1 MCAWP
6 ARAPL
11 FGQLAVKG
19 LIAWPSAIGSAASGG
34 SLRSFLLSDDPELAA
49 FAREHI
55 RSVWAVE
62 LLLLLRRDAE
72 RSWAPE
78 DLVRE
83 LRASNNLVRDNL
95 LAFQRSGLAIED
107 EAARWRYAPAGAV
120 LDHLAT
126 RLEAAYRERPVSII
140 NLIASPPDP
149 IQGLAD
155 AFKWRGEK

>member
-1 MCAWP
+1 M
-6 ARAPL
+6 
-11 FGQLAVKG
+11 
-19 LIAWPSAIGSAASGG
+19 SG
-34 SLRSFLLSDDPELAA
+34 DPELAA

-62 LLLLLRRDAE
+62 LLLLLRRDVE
-72 RSWAPE
+72 RCWAAE

-83 LRASNNLVRDNL
+83 LRASSNLVRDNL
-95 LAFQRSGLAIED
+95 ARFHTSGLAMQD
-107 EAARWRYAPAGAV
+107 DDGCWRYAPASPV
-120 LDHLAT
+120 LDELAG

-140 NLIASPPDP
+140 NLIAAPPDP